1 MKPSE
6 RESLIWLKNTYDSLM
21 QPFMDRVIP
30 GIDFLFDF
38 GRSLLLMHWVCETH
52 KRKNSS
58 ISIKCNT

>member
-52 KRKNSS
+52 KRK
-58 ISIKCNT
+58 KQ